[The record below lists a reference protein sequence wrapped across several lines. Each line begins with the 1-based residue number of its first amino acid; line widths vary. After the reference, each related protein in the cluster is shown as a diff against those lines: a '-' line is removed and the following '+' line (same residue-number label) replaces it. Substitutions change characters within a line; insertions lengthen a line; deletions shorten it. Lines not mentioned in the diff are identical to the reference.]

1 MKKIAMCLVLGLAI
15 AAAAQDKPKSS
26 GAAKPAEKAKPTE
39 KKTGGEAGQA
49 GMPMA
54 KPSPEMQKLSKMVV
68 GTWSTTE
75 KQEPSPW
82 APKGATGK
90 GTAVFKNGPGG
101 LSVVQHYK
109 SSGGMGSFAG
119 HGVMWWDAKA
129 GGYKGVWCDS
139 MTPTGCEPSKG
150 VAKWEGNNLVGTD
163 EAEMAGQKIAMKET
177 WTDIAPDSFTFVM
190 DGGPPGGEMKR
201 MMTIKYTRAGA
212 AKAEA
217 KKP

>member
-1 MKKIAMCLVLGLAI
+1 MSLALLVCVLAV
-15 AAAAQDKPKSS
+15 AQDKPKSS
-26 GAAKPAEKAKPTE
+26 SMAKPME
-39 KKTGGEAGQA
+39 KKGEGGQMT
-49 GMPMA
+49 MPMA
-54 KPSPEMQKLSKMVV
+54 KPSAEMEKLSKMLV

-75 KQEPSPW
+75 KHEPSPW

-90 GTAVFKNGPGG
+90 GTAVFKSGPGG
-101 LSVVQHYK
+101 LSLVQDYK
-109 SSGGMGSFAG
+109 SSGTMMGSFSG

-129 GGYKGVWCDS
+129 GGYQGLWCD
-139 MTPTGCEPSKG
+139 PGGCEVGKG

-163 EAEMAGQKIAMKET
+163 ESEMMGQKMAMKES
-177 WTDIAPDSFTFVM
+177 WTDITPNSFTFVM

-212 AKAEA
+212 AKTEA

>member
-1 MKKIAMCLVLGLAI
+1 MRKIAVCLALGLAMM
-15 AAAAQDKPKSS
+15 AAAQDKPKSKEM
-26 GAAKPAEKAKPTE
+26 AKPMA
-39 KKTGGEAGQA
+39 KKTGGEMA
-49 GMPMA
+49 MPMV
-54 KPSPEMQKLSKMVV
+54 KPSPEMQRLSKMVV
-68 GTWSTTE
+68 GTWNTTE

-90 GTAVFKNGPGG
+90 GKAVFKSGPGG
-101 LSVVQHYK
+101 LSIVQDYK

-119 HGVMWWDAKA
+119 HGVIWWDAKA
-129 GGYKGVWCDS
+129 GGYQDLWCD
-139 MTPTGCEPSKG
+139 TGGCQPSKG
-150 VAKWEGNNLVGTD
+150 VAKWEGDNLVGSD
-163 EAEMAGQKIAMKET
+163 ELEMMGHKMAMKKT
-177 WTDIAPDSFTFVM
+177 WSDITPNSFTLVM

>member
-1 MKKIAMCLVLGLAI
+1 MKKIAMSLVLGLCMV
-15 AAAAQDKPKSS
+15 AAAQDQPKASGKDMGKPM
-26 GAAKPAEKAKPTE
+26 E
-39 KKTGGEAGQA
+39 KKTGGEGGQMNMA
-49 GMPMA
+49 MP

-68 GTWSTTE
+68 GTWNTAE
-75 KQEPSPW
+75 KHEPSPW

-101 LSVVQHYK
+101 LSVVQDYK
-109 SSGGMGSFAG
+109 SSSAMGSFAG
-119 HGVMWWDAKA
+119 HGVLWWDAKA

-139 MTPTGCEPSKG
+139 MTPVGCEPGKG
-150 VAKWEGNNLVGTD
+150 AAKWDGNNLVGTD
-163 EAEMAGQKIAMKET
+163 ETEMMGQTIAMKQT
-177 WTDIAPDSFTFVM
+177 WSDITPNSFTFTI

>member
-1 MKKIAMCLVLGLAI
+1 MKKIAMCLLLGLCMVAV
-15 AAAAQDKPKSS
+15 AQDKSKAS
-26 GAAKPAEKAKPTE
+26 GKDTGNPTE
-39 KKTGGEAGQA
+39 KKAEGQMS
-49 GMPMA
+49 MPMT

-68 GTWSTTE
+68 GTWNTTE

-101 LSVVQHYK
+101 LSVVQDYK

-139 MTPTGCEPSKG
+139 MTPAGCEPGKG
-150 VAKWEGNNLVGTD
+150 VAKWDGNNLVGTD
-163 EAEMAGQKIAMKET
+163 ESEMMGQKIAMKET
-177 WTDIAPDSFTFVM
+177 WSDITPTSFTLTM
-190 DGGPPGGEMKR
+190 EGGPPGGEMKR
-201 MMTIKYTRAGA
+201 MITIKYSRAGA

>member
-1 MKKIAMCLVLGLAI
+1 MRKAVMCLALLMCVL
-15 AAAAQDKPKSS
+15 AAAQDKPKSS
-26 GAAKPAEKAKPTE
+26 GKEMGKPME
-39 KKTGGEAGQA
+39 KKAGGQMS
-49 GMPMA
+49 MPMT

-75 KQEPSPW
+75 KHEPSPW

-90 GTAVFKNGPGG
+90 GTVVFKNGPGG
-101 LSVVQHYK
+101 LSLVQDYK
-109 SSGGMGSFAG
+109 SSGAMGSFAG

-129 GGYKGVWCDS
+129 GGYQGIWCDS
-139 MTPTGCEPSKG
+139 MTPAGCQISKG

-163 EAEMAGQKIAMKET
+163 ESEMMGHKMAMKET
-177 WTDIAPDSFTFVM
+177 WSDVTADSFTFAM

-212 AKAEA
+212 PKTEA

>member
-1 MKKIAMCLVLGLAI
+1 MKKIAMCLVLGLCA

-26 GAAKPAEKAKPTE
+26 GKDMAKPME
-39 KKTGGEAGQA
+39 KKTGGEGGHMA
-49 GMPMA
+49 MP

-68 GTWSTTE
+68 GTWSTAE
-75 KQEPSPW
+75 KHEPSPW
-82 APKGATGK
+82 APKGATAK

-101 LSVVQHYK
+101 LSVVQDYK
-109 SSGGMGSFAG
+109 SSSAMGSFVG
-119 HGVMWWDAKA
+119 HGVLWWDAKA

-139 MTPTGCEPSKG
+139 MTPVGCEPGKG
-150 VAKWEGNNLVGTD
+150 AAKWDGNNLVGTD
-163 EAEMAGQKIAMKET
+163 ETEMMGQTMAMKQT
-177 WTDIAPDSFTFVM
+177 WSDITPNSFTFTI